1 MHKFTWLPNDL
12 LAKTLVLLPPRSVS
26 SFLSTAST
34 AIPEHC
40 YIDLFKAYLFKKLNI
55 DSWKA
60 AFNVLMKGGL
70 HTERDLTI
78 NRMYATFSAAYKYSI
93 EPIGIGIKEDYNL
106 DITFPLFHREATTT
120 PDEIHMFVMDM
131 NLERYPCGRLGFE
144 YASES
149 TWEWDGLE
157 YNGEDEEGYEND
169 VFVFVDLYIDL
180 AFSRQGDDIA
190 KCILASVI
198 AIYDH
203 EMVQSKLKD
212 KHYKLVSVRLD

>member
-34 AIPEHC
+34 AIPQHC
-40 YIDLFKAYLFKKLNI
+40 YIDLFKAHLFKKLNI

-60 AFNVLMKGGL
+60 AFNILMQGGL

-93 EPIGIGIKEDYNL
+93 EPAGIQDYSL
-106 DITFPLFHREATTT
+106 DITFPLFYRDATET
-120 PDEIHMFVMDM
+120 PDEIHMFVINMEA
-131 NLERYPCGRLGFE
+131 ERYPCGRLGFE
-144 YASES
+144 YASELPWK
-149 TWEWDGLE
+149 WEGLE
-157 YNGEDEEGYEND
+157 YNGEDEEGFEND
-169 VFVFVDLYIDL
+169 VFVFDLYIDL
-180 AFSRQGDDIA
+180 AFSREGHDIA
-190 KCILASVI
+190 EYILERVI
-198 AIYDH
+198 AIYDD

-212 KHYKLVSVRLD
+212 KKHYKLVSVSL